1 MAITGTIQGIGSV
14 SGSIQGTGG
23 IMAAISLPEVV
34 DTPAYD
40 GPYEFT
46 PSAAA
51 QVITIGGL
59 RATSNITINPVPSNY
74 GLVTWNGAYLTIS

>member
-1 MAITGTIQGIGSV
+1 MITGTIQGIGAI
-14 SGSIQGTGG
+14 SGTIKGKGG
-23 IMAAISLPEVV
+23 IVAAIGIPEVV